1 MGNNFRPPAGQKH
14 IKIHILVE
22 LYLISG
28 YQTFLTRGVWGVV
41 GNSCS
46 SQQSGW
52 VVNWLDICIFC
63 RFAPPRVLMLAVV
76 PAAASPGVNYMA
88 GDPSRLKCNDA
99 GRRSGPAP
107 VSSLSS
113 SPLLLLPLATG

>member
-14 IKIHILVE
+14 IKIHILGE

-28 YQTFLTRGVWGVV
+28 YQTSVTRGVWGVV

-46 SQQSGW
+46 GQQRGCA
-52 VVNWLDICIFC
+52 VVWLDICIFC

-76 PAAASPGVNYMA
+76 PAASPGVNYMA

-99 GRRSGPAP
+99 GRRSGPAL
-107 VSSLSS
+107 V
-113 SPLLLLPLATG
+113 